1 MATLSAWAVAQVTG
15 WPAAIDRAMLWALA
29 PLALAILI
37 SGLDDLAIDI
47 AWAAAWMTRKVRRQ
61 APLFPPGPRQL
72 DSAPVHRIAV
82 VLPLWHEH
90 DVIARMI
97 EHNIA
102 SIRYP
107 DYHIFAGAYP
117 NDAATQAAV
126 RSVCER
132 FANVHLVLCPH
143 DGPTSKADCLNWIYQ
158 HLCLYEEQNQE
169 RFDVLVTHDAEDLIH
184 PEELRW
190 INFYSTRY
198 DFIQTPVLALATPLL
213 ALTHGIYC
221 DEFAEYHTR
230 DMPVRPL
237 LGGFIPSAGVGTGYR
252 REALQKLAESSSNR
266 VFEPEALTED
276 YENGLKLFRLGC
288 SQAFVP
294 LSRSYEH
301 EPKGRSNTSEE
312 RSESD
317 QRNFV
322 ATREFFPNNF
332 RNALRQRTRWVIGVA
347 LQGWQRY
354 GWSGRPGEMYWLWRD
369 RKGLVANPLS
379 LASNVVFLYGLATQ
393 MWMRATPLAA
403 HLVIMTMCLQTLRM
417 GVRMTCCARV
427 YGIVFALGVPVR
439 AVYANVLNASAT
451 FLAIWTFAASRVR
464 GRPLKWVKTEHA
476 FPNRAALLTHKRKLG
491 EILVASGCVSA
502 AALKIALA
510 EKSEGV
516 RLGEYLVRTGE
527 LEEAELYEALS
538 LQQGL
543 PVADPDVRQVDLR
556 IARALPEHIA
566 RRWRVVPFQVVEG
579 RLYVAGPDAPPVEM
593 NASLRE
599 FTTLEIRFHLVTEA
613 KFEELTSTLL

>member
-1 MATLSAWAVAQVTG
+1 MTHLGASKG
-15 WPAAIDRAMLWALA
+15 AIDHAMLWALA
-29 PLALAILI
+29 PLAAAILV

-47 AWAAAWMTRKVRRQ
+47 AWAAAWLKRKVRRQ

-72 DSAPVHRIAV
+72 DSAPVHRIAI
-82 VLPLWHEH
+82 VLPLWREH

-102 SIRYP
+102 AIRYP
-107 DYHIFAGAYP
+107 NYHIFAGAYP

-126 RSVCER
+126 RGVCER

-169 RFDVLVTHDAEDLIH
+169 RFDVVVTHDAEDLIH

-198 DFIQTPVLALATPLL
+198 DFIQTPVLALATPLR

-252 REALQKLAESSSNR
+252 REALQKLAETSSNR

-276 YENGLKLFRLGC
+276 YENGLKLYRLGC

-294 LSRSYEH
+294 LSRSH
-301 EPKGRSNTSEE
+301 ESSPERRS
-312 RSESD
+312 D
-317 QRNFV
+317 IDGRNFV
-322 ATREFFPNNF
+322 ATREFFPKDF
-332 RNALRQRTRWVIGVA
+332 RGALRQRTRWVIGVA

-369 RKGLVANPLS
+369 RKGLLANPLS

-393 MWMRATPLAA
+393 MWMRVTPVAA

-427 YGIVFALGVPVR
+427 YGMVFALGVPVR
-439 AVYANVLNASAT
+439 AVCANVLNASAT
-451 FLAIWTFAASRVR
+451 FLAIGTYAASRVR
-464 GRPLKWVKTEHA
+464 GRPLTWVKTEHA

-491 EILVASGCVSA
+491 EILVASGYVSA
-502 AALKIALA
+502 AALKVALG
-510 EKSEGV
+510 EKPEGV
-516 RLGEYLVRTGE
+516 RLGQYLVRTRQ

-543 PVADPDVRQVDLR
+543 PVADPDVRQVTR
-556 IARALPEHIA
+556 RVARALPEHVA
-566 RRWRVVPFQVVEG
+566 RRWRVLPFQVADG
-579 RLYVAGPDAPPVEM
+579 RLYVAGPDAPAVEM
-593 NASLRE
+593 NESLRE
-599 FTTLEIRFHLVTEA
+599 FTALEIRFHLVTPA
-613 KFEELTSTLL
+613 KFEELTSALL